1 MTNRWL
7 IIAGLLAIVVVQ
19 SCARYNHIRERGENR
34 IHYVTDFGFLSGGEI
49 DIKIEPNDD
58 VDEYELTMI
67 ICNEDDYWDAFD
79 AYTNSEGEKLC
90 DKIVAYNNGEE
101 DSDFCSVVYTFQTYA
116 QIKAKVESGD
126 WYYFD
131 LVNCNDPTPDIDV
144 DIEYTFFNPGKEH
157 LPYDVIP
164 LPGIYSVLIL
174 LYGMLLFGWMLNW
187 ATHIGGSN
195 KLHKLLFL
203 PLIIKMFICTYAA
216 LFWAGFS
223 SGGNAT
229 AGLVFGFFYML
240 FIMLYELLWNACL
253 FLVSLGWGVV
263 PIQKDEKW
271 CICIKPL
278 SRLVLPVTIVDMCI
292 IPIVLFALFLSL
304 AAPFP
309 LYNAYYLLLANLVY
323 VVCIVYTF
331 INGIR
336 AERKIRA
343 LHPSL
348 KRPFG
353 LHLFGKS
360 YSLNSLVSMNKPDR
374 GARTDGEVGEDEAED
389 VANFKRKIRLV
400 SNYKYLFILYY
411 VAMII
416 VIFFTVIFWI
426 YFFWIFVA
434 FYEAIQY
441 VFFLA
446 LLVQFRV
453 RTGKGKQSPYFSNSA
468 YDRFYDEFSS
478 DEAPPPGDVAGAARG
493 TFYDDAGS
501 DIDSTEDDHYKK
513 YYDEED
519 DLEMEMTESEV
530 EKTV

>member
-1 MTNRWL
+1 MTMRWL
-7 IIAGLLAIVVVQ
+7 IIAVLLGMIAVE
-19 SCARYNHIRERGENR
+19 SSARHNTVRERGENR
-34 IHYVTDFGFLSGGEI
+34 IHYVTDFGFLSGGTM
-49 DIKIEPNDD
+49 DITIEPRSS

-67 ICNEDDYWDAFD
+67 ICNEEDWWDAFD
-79 AYTNSEGEKLC
+79 HYSNSEGEQLC
-90 DKIVAYNNGEE
+90 EKIRRYNDGTDEHA
-101 DSDFCSVVYTFQTYA
+101 FCSVIYTFQTYA
-116 QIKAKVESGD
+116 KIDAKVESWN

-131 LVNCNDPTPDIDV
+131 LVNCGDPTPDIDV
-144 DIEYTFFNPGKEH
+144 DIDYTFLNPGKEH

-203 PLIIKMFICTYAA
+203 PLIIKIFICVYAA

-223 SGGNAT
+223 SGGDAT
-229 AGLVFGFFYML
+229 IGLVFGFFYIL

-253 FLVSLGWGVV
+253 FLVSLGWGIV

-271 CICIKPL
+271 CICINL
-278 SRLVLPVTIVDMCI
+278 GSRLVLPITVVDMCI
-292 IPIVLFALFLSL
+292 VPIVLFALFLSL

-309 LYNAYYLLLANLVY
+309 LYNASYLLLACLVY

-353 LHLFGKS
+353 IHIFGKS
-360 YSLNSLVSMNKPDR
+360 YSLNSLVGMDKPSSPR
-374 GARTDGEVGEDEAED
+374 GEDELGEDEKED

-400 SNYKYLFILYY
+400 SNYKYLFIFYY
-411 VAMII
+411 LAMIV
-416 VIFFTVIFWI
+416 VIFITVILWVNFWL
-426 YFFWIFVA
+426 FVA

-446 LLVQFRV
+446 LLVRFRV
-453 RTGKGKQSPYFSNSA
+453 RAGKGKQSPYFSNSA
-468 YDRFYDEFSS
+468 YDRFYDDFSS
-478 DEAPPPGDVAGAARG
+478 DEAPPPGDVAGATRG

-501 DIDSTEDDHYKK
+501 DIDSTEDDQYKK

-519 DLEMEMTESEV
+519 DLETEMTESEM